1 MNKYC
6 VERNIS
12 NFEEVNKL
20 FSELY
25 NKIYKGKGVCIER
38 GQIRDYLHYPYID
51 NKKVVSSY
59 ISKGYK
65 KITLTELKSMIMS
78 NKKYTKQDWLDGK
91 IALIN
96 HPEDK
101 VYLQSFFQECN
112 QLNSKPILSSGYY
125 RCDTSSSY
133 KGMWVREAFTSLPKV
148 RIKELIINDICGQKI
163 IGYKLK
169 KEYFKYVDVINQ
181 LVFYVYGDFNA
192 EDVIDS
198 TMTQTLKILEKSKIL
213 DKWFDEVY
221 FKEPKLP
228 IINKYEGK
236 YHKNS
241 HISYGCAE
249 LPLEWFISD
258 KNRSMTS
265 ITLNSGAVLSKSDI
279 EQIKEYLIYQNNK

>member
-38 GQIRDYLHYPYID
+38 GQIRDYLHYPYIN
-51 NKKVVSSY
+51 NKRVVSSY

-65 KITLTELKSMIMS
+65 KITLTELKSIVMS

-91 IALIN
+91 VALIN

-101 VYLQSFFQECN
+101 VYLHSFFQECN
-112 QLNSKPILSSGYY
+112 PSNSKPIVPNGYY
-125 RCDTSSSY
+125 RCDNSSSY
-133 KGMWVREAFTSLPKV
+133 KGMWIREVETSLPCI
-148 RIKELIINDICGQKI
+148 RIKELIMNDLCKQKV

-181 LVFYVYGDFNA
+181 LVLYVYGDFNA

-198 TMTQTLKILEKSKIL
+198 TMKNTLKILEKSQIL

-228 IINKYEGK
+228 VINKYEGK

-249 LPLEWFISD
+249 LPLEWFMSD
-258 KNRSMTS
+258 RNRSMTS

>member
-25 NKIYKGKGVCIER
+25 NKIYKGKGVYIER

-51 NKKVVSSY
+51 NKKVVKPY

-65 KITLTELKSMIMS
+65 KITLTELKSIIMS

-91 IALIN
+91 VALIN

-101 VYLQSFFQECN
+101 IYLDSFFKECN
-112 QLNSKPILSSGYY
+112 PLNAKLLISDGYF
-125 RCDTSSSY
+125 RGSTTPLY
-133 KGMWVREAFTSLPKV
+133 KGMWVRESITDLPV
-148 RIKELIINDICGQKI
+148 TRIKDLIINDLCKQKV

-169 KEYFKYVDVINQ
+169 KEYFKYVNVIRA
-181 LVFYVYGDFNA
+181 LLFYTYGDFEA
-192 EDVIDS
+192 KDVIDS
-198 TMTQTLKILEKSKIL
+198 TMKKTLTILEKSDIL

-236 YHKNS
+236 YHKDS

-249 LPLEWFISD
+249 LPLEWFMSD
-258 KNRSMTS
+258 RNRSMTS
-265 ITLNSGAVLSKSDI
+265 ITLSSGAVLSKSDI

>member
-25 NKIYKGKGVCIER
+25 NKTYKGKGVYIER

-51 NKKVVSSY
+51 NKKVVKPY

-65 KITLTELKSMIMS
+65 KITLTELKSITMS

-91 IALIN
+91 VALIN

-101 VYLQSFFQECN
+101 IYLDSFFKECTP
-112 QLNSKPILSSGYY
+112 LNAKLLMSGGYY
-125 RCDTSSSY
+125 ICNTDPRY
-133 KGMWVREAFTSLPKV
+133 KGMWEREVNTSLPCI
-148 RIKELIINDICGQKI
+148 RIKDLIMNELSNQKI
-163 IGYKLK
+163 TGYKLK
-169 KEYFKYVDVINQ
+169 NNCVKYLPN
-181 LVFYVYGDFNA
+181 LC
-192 EDVIDS
+192 
-198 TMTQTLKILEKSKIL
+198 KIFGAFPQNGELDATNHRSIIIYLETVELL
-213 DKWFDEVY
+213 DIWFDEVY
-221 FKEPKLP
+221 FKKPKLP

-236 YHKNS
+236 YHKDS

-249 LPLEWFISD
+249 LPLEWFMSD
-258 KNRSMTS
+258 RNRRMTS

>member
-25 NKIYKGKGVCIER
+25 NKVYKGKGVCVER
-38 GQIRDYLHYPYID
+38 GQNCDYLHYPYID
-51 NKKVVSSY
+51 NKKVVKPY

-65 KITLTELKSMIMS
+65 KITLTELKSIVMS

-91 IALIN
+91 VALIN

-101 VYLQSFFQECN
+101 VYLHSFFKECN
-112 QLNSKPILSSGYY
+112 PLNAKLLMSGGYY
-125 RCDTSSSY
+125 ICDTDPRY
-133 KGMWVREAFTSLPKV
+133 KGMWERKVNTSLPCI
-148 RIKELIINDICGQKI
+148 RIKELIMNDLCKQKV

-236 YHKNS
+236 YHKDS

-249 LPLEWFISD
+249 LPLEWFMSD

>member
-25 NKIYKGKGVCIER
+25 NKVYKGKGVCVER
-38 GQIRDYLHYPYID
+38 GQNCDYLHYPYID
-51 NKKVVSSY
+51 NKKVVKPY

-65 KITLTELKSMIMS
+65 KITLTELKSIVMS

-91 IALIN
+91 VALIN

-101 VYLQSFFQECN
+101 VYLHSFFKECN
-112 QLNSKPILSSGYY
+112 PLNAKLLMSGGYY
-125 RCDTSSSY
+125 ICDTDPRY
-133 KGMWVREAFTSLPKV
+133 KGMWERKVNTSLPCI
-148 RIKELIINDICGQKI
+148 RIKELIMNDLCKQKV

-169 KEYFKYVDVINQ
+169 DGYKKYLPTLCKMFPKFPKNEELYMSKSHEGIINYLMDVN
-181 LVFYVYGDFNA
+181 L
-192 EDVIDS
+192 
-198 TMTQTLKILEKSKIL
+198 L

-221 FKEPKLP
+221 FIEPKLP

-236 YHKNS
+236 YHKDS

-249 LPLEWFISD
+249 LPLEWFMSD

>member
-25 NKIYKGKGVCIER
+25 NKVYKGKGVCVEI
-38 GQIRDYLHYPYID
+38 GQNCDYLHYPYID
-51 NKKVVSSY
+51 NKKVVKPY

-65 KITLTELKSMIMS
+65 KITLTELKSIVMS

-91 IALIN
+91 VALIN

-101 VYLQSFFQECN
+101 IYLDSFFKECTP
-112 QLNSKPILSSGYY
+112 LNAKLLMSGGYY
-125 RCDTSSSY
+125 ICDTDPRY
-133 KGMWVREAFTSLPKV
+133 KGMWERKVNTSLPCI
-148 RIKELIINDICGQKI
+148 RIKDLIMNELSNQKI
-163 IGYKLK
+163 TGYKLK
-169 KEYFKYVDVINQ
+169 NNCVKYLPN
-181 LVFYVYGDFNA
+181 LC
-192 EDVIDS
+192 
-198 TMTQTLKILEKSKIL
+198 KIFGAFPQNGELDATNHRSIIIYLETVELL
-213 DKWFDEVY
+213 DIWFDEVY
-221 FKEPKLP
+221 FKKPKLP

-236 YHKNS
+236 YHKDS

-249 LPLEWFISD
+249 LPLEWFMSD

>member
-25 NKIYKGKGVCIER
+25 NKTYKGKGVYIER

-51 NKKVVSSY
+51 NKKVVKPY

-65 KITLTELKSMIMS
+65 KITLTELKSITMS

-91 IALIN
+91 VALIN

-101 VYLQSFFQECN
+101 IYLDSFFKECTP
-112 QLNSKPILSSGYY
+112 LNAKLLMSGGYY
-125 RCDTSSSY
+125 ICNTDPRY
-133 KGMWVREAFTSLPKV
+133 KGMWEREVNTSLPCI
-148 RIKELIINDICGQKI
+148 RIKDLIMNELSNQKI
-163 IGYKLK
+163 TGYKLK
-169 KEYFKYVDVINQ
+169 NNCVKYLPN
-181 LVFYVYGDFNA
+181 LC
-192 EDVIDS
+192 
-198 TMTQTLKILEKSKIL
+198 KIFGAFPQNGELDATNHRSIIIYLETVELL
-213 DKWFDEVY
+213 DIWFDEVY
-221 FKEPKLP
+221 FKKPKLP

-236 YHKNS
+236 YHKDS

-249 LPLEWFISD
+249 LPLEWFMSD
-258 KNRSMTS
+258 RNRRMTS
-265 ITLNSGAVLSKSDI
+265 ITLNSGAVLSESDI